1 MSRSLFEE
9 AIADAKQLREVAEQ
23 NAKKAIVEA
32 VTPKI
37 KEFIERQL
45 TGDYD
50 EMSDTGDFLLSS
62 FNESD
67 SDEEDVIIPPSKAK
81 QVNEVDEDEVE
92 LSESALSALVNLVG
106 SKSNKQITE
115 SEAVQYAFSRLSET
129 EQAQLLKL
137 AGSSD
142 LLESNAPAAA
152 KPLKAKSKEMPVN
165 LSGDKKMKTSMQ
177 ELYELDLDDLDEDK
191 IVIDFGKDIEL
202 DNENP
207 YSVLVSASEEED
219 EDITLEEPPAEEE
232 ESEPPADGEDELE
245 AAPDEEESA
254 QESMVFELDED
265 MLRTT
270 LAGLREAKN
279 KKKDLKTSKN
289 AAAQAFGGGKLADM
303 DEVVMNKFSNLK
315 DAYVNEVRKNR
326 GLLQQLNEYRSGIE
340 TLREQL
346 SELNLFN
353 AKLLYVNKLSTER
366 EITSAQRRHVV
377 EALDGA
383 KNLREAKL
391 LYKSLSET
399 LARGNSASLN
409 ESARRLSPGH
419 ASRPIVSGG
428 STRLNESTQ
437 LDRWAT
443 LAGLK

>member
-50 EMSDTGDFLLSS
+50 EMSDAGDFLLSS
-62 FNESD
+62 FDESD
-67 SDEEDVIIPPSKAK
+67 VYEADTATPPSKAK
-81 QVNEVDEDEVE
+81 HANEADEDEVE

-106 SKSNKQITE
+106 SKSNKQIKD
-115 SEAVQYAFSRLSET
+115 SDAVQYAFNRLSES
-129 EQAQLLKL
+129 EQDLLLKI
-137 AGSSD
+137 ATGSD
-142 LLESNAPAAA
+142 LLESNAPAAVV
-152 KPLKAKSKEMPVN
+152 PPKAKVKETSQK
-165 LSGDKKMKTSMQ
+165 LSGEKKMKTSMQ
-177 ELYELDLDDLDEDK
+177 ELYELDLDNLDEDK
-191 IVIDFGKDIEL
+191 IVIDFGEDVDL

-207 YSVLVSASEEED
+207 YSVLVAASDEED
-219 EDITLEEPPAEEE
+219 EDVTLAEPPAEEE
-232 ESEPPADGEDELE
+232 EAELPAEGDEDLE
-245 AAPDEEESA
+245 AAPEEESA
-254 QESMVFELDED
+254 QENMVFEIDEN
-265 MLRTT
+265 MLRAT

-289 AAAQAFGGGKLADM
+289 AAAQAFGGGKLTDM

-326 GLLQQLNEYRSGIE
+326 DLSQQLNEYRNGIE

-353 AKLLYVNKLSTER
+353 AKLLYVNKLSSER

-399 LARGNSASLN
+399 LTRSNSASLN

-419 ASRPIVSGG
+419 ASRPTSSGG

>member
-81 QVNEVDEDEVE
+81 KVNEVDEDEVE
-92 LSESALSALVNLVG
+92 LSESALAALVNLVG

-115 SEAVQYAFSRLSET
+115 SDAVQYAFSRLSES
-129 EQAQLLKL
+129 EQNFLLKL
-137 AGSSD
+137 ASGSN
-142 LLESNAPAAA
+142 LLESDAPAAA
-152 KPLKAKSKEMPVN
+152 LPTKAKSKEMSEK
-165 LSGDKKMKTSMQ
+165 LSGDKKMNKSMQ
-177 ELYELDLDDLDEDK
+177 DLYELDLDDLDEDK

-207 YSVLVSASEEED
+207 YSVLVSSSEEED
-219 EDITLEEPPAEEE
+219 EDVTLEEPPAEDEE
-232 ESEPPADGEDELE
+232 AELPADGDEELE
-245 AAPDEEESA
+245 AAPEDSA
-254 QESMVFELDED
+254 QEGMVFELDEN
-265 MLRTT
+265 MLRAA

-289 AAAQAFGGGKLADM
+289 AAAQAFGGGKLTDM

-326 GLLQQLNEYRSGIE
+326 VLSQQLNEYGNGLE

-366 EITSAQRRHVV
+366 DLTSAQRRHVV

-399 LARGNSASLN
+399 LTRSNSASLN

-419 ASRPIVSGG
+419 ASRPTSSGG